1 MNTPAIQV
9 LDLSKRFGSTTVL
22 QNLNLTIQAG
32 SIVGLLGRNGAGKT
46 TLIECLLG
54 LRDPHSGG
62 ALLFGEDVKHL
73 SEATKARIGYVPQTT
88 QMFEWMTPREMLA
101 YFEVF
106 YSHWNAT
113 KVTDLMQRWAL
124 PWDQGISSLSI
135 GQKQRLSII
144 RALAHEPELLVLDEP
159 VSSLDPAGRREFLQE
174 LATQVFDA
182 QTTVLFSTH
191 ILSDLERVAVDVA
204 VLKDGAITLQQPL
217 DELMDNTWRA
227 TGAMAIIQTMQA
239 HRIFQT
245 KPLPDGQARLLAQF
259 SPQQRAS
266 MTAAPD
272 LRLEQLSLE
281 DLFIEITQ

>member
-1 MNTPAIQV
+1 MGSPNV
-9 LDLSKRFGSTTVL
+9 YDLSKRFGSTTVL
-22 QNLNLTIQAG
+22 QNLNLHVPSG

-54 LRDPHSGG
+54 LRDPHRGS

-73 SEATKARIGYVPQTT
+73 SEATKARVGYVCPRTT

-106 YSHWNAT
+106 YSHWSAT
-113 KVTDLMQRWAL
+113 KVADLMQRWAL

-144 RALAHEPELLVLDEP
+144 RALAHEPELLIDGQL
-159 VSSLDPAGRREFLQE
+159 SSLDPAGRRNLQE
-174 LATQVFDA
+174 LVTQVFDA
-182 QTTVLFSTH
+182 QTTVLFFTH

-217 DELMDNTWRA
+217 DELMDHTWRV
-227 TGAMAIIQTMQA
+227 TGPMAIIQTLEV

-245 KPLPDGQARLLAQF
+245 KLLPDGQARMLAQF
-259 SPQQRAS
+259 SPQQRACREQ
-266 MTAAPD
+266 
-272 LRLEQLSLE
+272 RLPG
-281 DLFIEITQ
+281 